1 MKLQQNISKTLIYSF
16 LFAVGGCPTIAMW
29 IVSGQT
35 DDQDILISAFMSVTI
50 LLACIILPIILI
62 QNVFILIKKNS
73 VALEDKIKPLAILY
87 LVLNILCLV
96 YWLMYYFKLI

>member
-73 VALEDKIKPLAILY
+73 VVLEDKIKPLAILY